1 MLCDP
6 GQHGGIGYNNS
17 VPTTVGSSVE
27 KARKEERAEGRTDI
41 E

>member
-1 MLCDP
+1 MVVL
-6 GQHGGIGYNNS
+6 
-17 VPTTVGSSVE
+17 VTTTALPTTVGSSVE